1 MIIINPKWYWV
12 FKLHEVWEGGD
23 PLPLL
28 SSLSEG
34 QLEQNFVV
42 CNYVTN
48 WIKNHNK
55 IDDIDTGLL

>member
-1 MIIINPKWYWV
+1 MIIINPEWYGV
-12 FKLHEVWEGGD
+12 LKLHEVLGGGGGN

-48 WIKNHNK
+48 
-55 IDDIDTGLL
+55 